1 MKKIK
6 VGLVSD
12 KATNNMDLN
21 LDDSG
26 KFDYNKLI
34 LKELYIINFLI

>member
-26 KFDYNKLI
+26 KFDYNKLNI
-34 LKELYIINFLI
+34 KRVIYN